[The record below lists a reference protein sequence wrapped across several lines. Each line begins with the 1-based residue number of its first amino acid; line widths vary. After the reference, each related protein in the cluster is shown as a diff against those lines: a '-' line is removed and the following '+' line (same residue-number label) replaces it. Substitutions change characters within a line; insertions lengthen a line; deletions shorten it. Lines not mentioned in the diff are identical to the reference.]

1 VQAANGIQNVK
12 EILKEVN
19 LAQATKDTYGK
30 KYRRFLRFL
39 KMNNNEFANQVK
51 RNGRIR
57 FDDLP
62 ELLPLLTIFHQY
74 IVSFKG

>member
-1 VQAANGIQNVK
+1 MGELGLMTSPNFS
-12 EILKEVN
+12 LC
-19 LAQATKDTYGK
+19 
-30 KYRRFLRFL
+30 LRFL